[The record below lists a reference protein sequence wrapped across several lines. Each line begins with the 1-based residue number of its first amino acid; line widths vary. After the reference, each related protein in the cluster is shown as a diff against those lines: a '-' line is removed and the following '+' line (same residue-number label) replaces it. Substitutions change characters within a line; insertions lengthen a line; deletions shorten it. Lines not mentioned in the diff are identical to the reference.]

1 MATARDLIKH
11 KGKSHKILTI
21 SPDASAF
28 KAMELMAE
36 HNVGALLV
44 EGTEGNIEGIVSE
57 RDFLRKLDVKGQA
70 AKDTRVRDLMTSK
83 VLYVES
89 TQTLEECMALMNE
102 KGIRHLPVYD
112 GEKLIGLISIRDVLR
127 EIIIEQKSMIS
138 HLEHYI
144 RGGAQ

>member
-1 MATARDLIKH
+1 MATAHDLLKH
-11 KGKSHKILTI
+11 QRRPSILSVT
-21 SPDASAF
+21 PDATAF
-28 KAMELMAE
+28 DAMKLMAE

-44 EGTEGNIEGIVSE
+44 EGADGKLEGILSE
-57 RDFLRKLDVKGQA
+57 RDFMRKLEVQGRS
-70 AKDTRVRDLMTSK
+70 AKETYVREIMTER

-89 TQTLEECMALMNE
+89 TQLLEECMALMND
-102 KGIRHLPVYD
+102 KRIRHLPVYE

-127 EIIIEQKSMIS
+127 EMVVEQKSMIS

>member
-1 MATARDLIKH
+1 MATARDLIKN
-11 KGKSHKILTI
+11 KRRSPSLSI
-21 SPDASAF
+21 SPDATALQ
-28 KAMELMAE
+28 AMKLMAE
-36 HNVGALLV
+36 HNIGALLV
-44 EGTEGNIEGIVSE
+44 EGPDGKVMGILSE
-57 RDFLRKLDVKGQA
+57 RDFMRKLELQNRA
-70 AKDTRVRDLMTSK
+70 ASETFVREIMTER

-89 TQTLEECMALMNE
+89 TQSLDECMGLMNE
-102 KGIRHLPVYD
+102 KHIRHLPVYD